1 MQYVCKK
8 CKGKHSV
15 FVAQESAMEAGYGV
29 LLCVFLCLFS
39 LLTYSCF
46 YGTTM
51 GHYTWYLVTC
61 IELSLFDT
69 CMGHCT

>member
-1 MQYVCKK
+1 
-8 CKGKHSV
+8 
-15 FVAQESAMEAGYGV
+15 MEAVCGV
-29 LLCVFLCLFS
+29 LLRVFLCLFS
-39 LLTYSCF
+39 LLTYACF
-46 YGTTM
+46 YDTTM